1 MIKKEYKFNINFTN
15 FGPIKNGDIFLRPLT
30 IFVGP
35 NNSGKSYSAKL
46 IYSILKSFSALPEIT
61 EYSSS
66 FFPLFLNI
74 ETFSSDFKKLENKL
88 IRLQEGSELI
98 LPETFYSFITKKIYE
113 DIYTLAFKQ
122 ECSRIFSADTK
133 DLIKFD
139 EKSIKINVKIN
150 ETKVSL
156 EIKKDSIKI
165 LDFTPINANIKFRM
179 TSDGYLGKDY
189 INKNDLLLLINVE
202 YLNVK
207 KEREKLFRE
216 LRVLILNH
224 IRSILLNNIKIN
236 HYYLPAGRSGI
247 LQTQKQLFTILLG
260 ENKKTSIP
268 GLIADF
274 FSTLISSSKERGPF
288 FDLAEEFEQEILN
301 GKILFEQ
308 IFGKNIPEIYYKFQK
323 KNIDIKRTSSTISE
337 LAVFVLFLKYTI
349 KPGDILIF
357 EEPEVHLHP
366 GNQRILA
373 KYLIRLVRKGVKII
387 LTTHSEYL
395 LDQISNF
402 ILLSKIG
409 EKKRKE
415 KFSYTT
421 SDFLNIQ
428 EINTY
433 LFAKNKN
440 TEDYTTTPVNISEDD
455 GISDR
460 EFMKVIDALYDETVR
475 IHRDLNSED

>member
-1 MIKKEYKFNINFTN
+1 MKKKEYNFKINFTN
-15 FGPIKNGDIFLRPLT
+15 FGPIKKGDIFLRPLT

-61 EYSSS
+61 EYSGN

-74 ETFSSDFKKLENKL
+74 ETFNLDFKKLENKL
-88 IRLQEGSELI
+88 ISLQEGAELL
-98 LPETFYSFITKKIYE
+98 LPETFYFFITKKIYE

-122 ECSRIFSADTK
+122 ESSRIFSADTK
-133 DLIKFD
+133 DLIKFNN
-139 EKSIKINVKIN
+139 KSIKIEVKIN
-150 ETKVSL
+150 ETNVSL

-165 LDFTPINANIKFRM
+165 LDFTPINAKIKFRM
-179 TSDGYLGKDY
+179 TNDGYLGKDY
-189 INKNDLLLLINVE
+189 INENELLLLINAE
-202 YLNVK
+202 SLNIK
-207 KEREKLFRE
+207 KKREKLYKE

-224 IRSILLNNIKIN
+224 IRSVLLNSIKIN

-247 LQTQKQLFTILLG
+247 LQTQKQIFTILLG

-268 GLIADF
+268 GLIADVL
-274 FSTLISSSKERGPF
+274 STLISSSKERGPL
-288 FDLAEEFEQEILN
+288 FDLAEEFEQEIFN
-301 GKILFEQ
+301 GKILFEP
-308 IFGKNIPEIYYKFQK
+308 ILGKNIPEIYYKFQK
-323 KNIDIKRTSSTISE
+323 KNIDIKRTSSSISE
-337 LAVFVLFLKYTI
+337 LAIFVLFLKYII
-349 KPGDILIF
+349 KPGDILII

-366 GNQRILA
+366 GNQCILA
-373 KYLIRLVRKGVKII
+373 KYLIRLVRKGIKII
-387 LTTHSEYL
+387 FTTHSEYL

-402 ILLSKIG
+402 ILLSKVG

-415 KFSYTT
+415 KFSYST

-433 LFAKNKN
+433 LFAKNEN
-440 TEDYTTTPVNISEDD
+440 NEDYITKPVDISEDD
-455 GISDR
+455 GISDT